1 MAAAGPAKS
10 PSGLIGQREKQKSRN
25 GSKDEQ
31 PEGKET
37 TRLLTLDEARC
48 PLCHEI
54 FLEPVTMPCRHS
66 VCLPCFKQAV
76 QFTSLCC
83 PLCRLRVSSWARRQS
98 REKGLVNTELWDRV
112 RQSYPEK
119 CKQRMERQEGEEKIF
134 CSPAHICKPGDIRQ
148 DYEQQKNKV
157 VVKEEKRTQPQQ
169 KMEDC
174 GIPKHFQNSIFGV
187 LSDLENEEPAG
198 RRSRHASAFVR
209 KTRSSP
215 ASSRILQNRVVQ
227 RSRSCTEGEEGRGKD
242 GCPSRLSA
250 MAEASVAYSYNAGI
264 LLSTENSRSL
274 SAPALASERRHP
286 WRGVAIATAS
296 KPERSISPESN
307 DSISEE
313 LNHFKPIVCSP
324 CTPPK
329 RLPDGRFL
337 EPTVVKSTP
346 RNLSRSLQRPTS
358 YEASPTILH
367 KWRQIETDRQLS
379 KVSSRGTATSPALDQ
394 SPAGDRRG
402 RLGQDALGQS
412 RAGGR
417 KGRLGQDTLGQSP
430 AGGRKEKLGQDS
442 QTESEREGKLCNK
455 RRLIFEQPGADHSL
469 PAKRLAKAQTP
480 PALGSCE
487 ESEDVADSS
496 RRPILLLYSPRGD
509 ALQCPQ
515 KPLEAP
521 EQRLNPG
528 SRTSRR
534 SHGRKRNQKTK
545 HLEAAGGRARSRGE
559 VDVGRLY
566 ERCLQQERQ
575 DRQLALRLQRQF
587 NMEREREE
595 RRASPDRYLLRSWAF
610 PDRHAEYSP
619 RRSVRISKKS

>member
-25 GSKDEQ
+25 GAKDEQ
-31 PEGKET
+31 PEEKET
-37 TRLLTLDEARC
+37 TRLLTLEEARC
-48 PLCHEI
+48 PVCHEI

-98 REKGLVNTELWDRV
+98 REKGLVNTELWDMV

-119 CKQRMERQEGEEKIF
+119 CKRRMERQEGEEKIF

-148 DYEQQKNKV
+148 DYELQKNKV
-157 VVKEEKRTQPQQ
+157 VVKEEKKRTQPHQ
-169 KMEDC
+169 KMEEC

-198 RRSRHASAFVR
+198 RRSRHVSAFVR

-227 RSRSCTEGEEGRGKD
+227 RSRSCTDGEEGRAKD
-242 GCPSRLSA
+242 GCPPRLSA
-250 MAEASVAYSYNAGI
+250 MAEASIAYSYNAGI

-274 SAPALASERRHP
+274 SAPALASERRLP
-286 WRGVAIATAS
+286 WRGIAVATAS

-337 EPTVVKSTP
+337 QPTVVKSTP
-346 RNLSRSLQRPTS
+346 RNLSRGLHKPTS
-358 YEASPTILH
+358 YEASPTILQ

-379 KVSSRGTATSPALDQ
+379 RVSSRGTGTSPALQDSAPRR
-394 SPAGDRRG
+394 SPAERG
-402 RLGQDALGQS
+402 RRRPDAS
-412 RAGGR
+412 GR
-417 KGRLGQDTLGQSP
+417 GALKERDT
-430 AGGRKEKLGQDS
+430 
-442 QTESEREGKLCNK
+442 GKVCNK
-455 RRLIFEQPGADHSL
+455 RRLIFER
-469 PAKRLAKAQTP
+469 PAGEQSPPVKRLAKARTP
-480 PALGSCE
+480 PAARPALRRGAGSCE
-487 ESEDVADSS
+487 ESEEQEAADGE
-496 RRPILLLYSPRGD
+496 RVGARDGPILLLYSKRSDPR
-509 ALQCPQ
+509 P
-515 KPLEAP
+515 PEPP
-521 EQRLNPG
+521 EQRVNPG
-528 SRTSRR
+528 PKNSLRGTPASRR
-534 SHGRKRNQKTK
+534 GRKRNQKTK
-545 HLEAAGGRARSRGE
+545 HLEASGRARRVCDGE
-559 VDVGRLY
+559 RRAGRLY
-566 ERCLQQERQ
+566 ERSLQQERQ
-575 DRQLALRLQRQF
+575 DRQLALKLQRQF
-587 NMEREREE
+587 NME
-595 RRASPDRYLLRSWAF
+595 AGKSSPDRYLLRSWAF
-610 PDRHAEYSP
+610 PDGHAEYSP

>member
-25 GSKDEQ
+25 GAKDEQ
-31 PEGKET
+31 PEEKET
-37 TRLLTLDEARC
+37 TRSLTLEEARC
-48 PLCHEI
+48 PVCHEI

-98 REKGLVNTELWDRV
+98 REKGLVNTELWDMV

-119 CKQRMERQEGEEKIF
+119 CKRRMERQEGEEKIF

-148 DYEQQKNKV
+148 DYELQKNKV
-157 VVKEEKRTQPQQ
+157 VVKEEKKRTQPHQ
-169 KMEDC
+169 KMEEC

-198 RRSRHASAFVR
+198 RRSRHVSAFVR

-215 ASSRILQNRVVQ
+215 ASSRISLQNRVVQ
-227 RSRSCTEGEEGRGKD
+227 RSRSCTDGEEGRAKD
-242 GCPSRLSA
+242 GCPPRLSA
-250 MAEASVAYSYNAGI
+250 MAEASIAYSYNAGI

-274 SAPALASERRHP
+274 SAPALASERRLP
-286 WRGVAIATAS
+286 WRGIAVATAS

-337 EPTVVKSTP
+337 QPTVVKSTP
-346 RNLSRSLQRPTS
+346 RNLSRGLHKPTS
-358 YEASPTILH
+358 YEASPTILQ

-379 KVSSRGTATSPALDQ
+379 RVSSRGTGTSPALKTPPQ
-394 SPAGDRRG
+394 AEPRGEGQEEAGRVGTG
-402 RLGQDALGQS
+402 RAE
-412 RAGGR
+412 RAGHGQGPDPAR
-417 KGRLGQDTLGQSP
+417 PAEGHRLLRGVGG
-430 AGGRKEKLGQDS
+430 AGGGGRRARGGAGRAHPAPVQQAQRQTTRAAGAEGQ
-442 QTESEREGKLCNK
+442 
-455 RRLIFEQPGADHSL
+455 
-469 PAKRLAKAQTP
+469 
-480 PALGSCE
+480 
-487 ESEDVADSS
+487 
-496 RRPILLLYSPRGD
+496 PR
-509 ALQCPQ
+509 PQ
-515 KPLEAP
+515 KQPEGHARVPQGQEEEPEDQAP
-521 EQRLNPG
+521 G
-528 SRTSRR
+528 
-534 SHGRKRNQKTK
+534 GV
-545 HLEAAGGRARSRGE
+545 GRARRVCDGE
-559 VDVGRLY
+559 RRAGRLY
-566 ERCLQQERQ
+566 ERSLQQERQ
-575 DRQLALRLQRQF
+575 DRQLALKLQRQF
-587 NMEREREE
+587 NME
-595 RRASPDRYLLRSWAF
+595 AGKSSPDRYLLRSWAF
-610 PDRHAEYSP
+610 PDGHAEYSP